1 MRQTLISALVALL
14 SLAAGGRAAA
24 TDILYSRGDSAT
36 VMGTGA
42 TKAETYDVAQ
52 LLNDKALVG
61 MKIHALRITFPY
73 ASGLSEGKAWLSTQ
87 LPTIKSQ
94 KMQAPDIAL
103 QEFTPQK
110 GYTEVV
116 LAEPYTITEA
126 GLYIGYS
133 FRMEASSPAR
143 KPVVTTKQTSE
154 NGFFLHSSQVY
165 RTAWHDMT
173 SEYKD
178 LALQVVLSGDEVH
191 EVAAG
196 VNNVRNI
203 EGRTGVATSTT
214 FDVINH
220 GTQGVRSID
229 YTYEIAGQ
237 TGSRHLNI
245 SPALPGIF
253 GRSATCTVQLPPVAE
268 KGSYTINITITKVN
282 GQDNQDLTP
291 SGQGTAILY
300 HTLPQHRAVLEEYTG
315 TWCGYCPRGF
325 VGLEEMNRLH
335 PTDFIGISYHN
346 RDPMEIMSSGQFPND
361 VPGFPSAFI
370 DRNVSTDAFS
380 GNSSEK
386 VFGIEAVWKKACTV
400 SAPAEVDIATTWTE
414 DSILKATSL
423 ITFPISRDDCPY
435 EVCFILLSDGLTG
448 TDSRWQQANNYRGD
462 TGWPA
467 SMNQFTQ
474 GGSYVSGLTYN
485 FVIIA
490 RSGKGGIEGSLSAPV
505 EADVPQTYDYSFDI
519 RQAVNTSGELIVQD
533 KSQLSVVV
541 LLLDK
546 ATGRIVNANKVRC
559 GQSTVDA
566 VDRPAS
572 SNAGIHSV
580 RYFDLQG
587 RPAAQ
592 PRKGI
597 FLKAETLT
605 DGTVRTRRVKM

>member
-73 ASGLSEGKAWLSTQ
+73 ANGLSEGKAWLSTQ

-203 EGRTGVATSTT
+203 EGRTGVTTSTT

-253 GRSATCTVQLPPVAE
+253 GLGHLHRAAAPRSR
-268 KGSYTINITITKVN
+268 KGFVHHQHHDYK
-282 GQDNQDLTP
+282 GER
-291 SGQGTAILY
+291 SGQPRPDTQRTGHG
-300 HTLPQHRAVLEEYTG
+300 HTLPHPATAPCRSGGVHRHMVRLLSPRL
-315 TWCGYCPRGF
+315 CGLGGDEPPAPD
-325 VGLEEMNRLH
+325 RLH
-335 PTDFIGISYHN
+335 RHILSQSRPD
-346 RDPMEIMSSGQFPND
+346 
-361 VPGFPSAFI
+361 
-370 DRNVSTDAFS
+370 
-380 GNSSEK
+380 GNH
-386 VFGIEAVWKKACTV
+386 VLRT
-400 SAPAEVDIATTWTE
+400 
-414 DSILKATSL
+414 
-423 ITFPISRDDCPY
+423 
-435 EVCFILLSDGLTG
+435 
-448 TDSRWQQANNYRGD
+448 
-462 TGWPA
+462 
-467 SMNQFTQ
+467 
-474 GGSYVSGLTYN
+474 
-485 FVIIA
+485 
-490 RSGKGGIEGSLSAPV
+490 
-505 EADVPQTYDYSFDI
+505 VPQ
-519 RQAVNTSGELIVQD
+519 
-533 KSQLSVVV
+533 
-541 LLLDK
+541 
-546 ATGRIVNANKVRC
+546 
-559 GQSTVDA
+559 
-566 VDRPAS
+566 
-572 SNAGIHSV
+572 
-580 RYFDLQG
+580 
-587 RPAAQ
+587 
-592 PRKGI
+592 
-597 FLKAETLT
+597 
-605 DGTVRTRRVKM
+605 